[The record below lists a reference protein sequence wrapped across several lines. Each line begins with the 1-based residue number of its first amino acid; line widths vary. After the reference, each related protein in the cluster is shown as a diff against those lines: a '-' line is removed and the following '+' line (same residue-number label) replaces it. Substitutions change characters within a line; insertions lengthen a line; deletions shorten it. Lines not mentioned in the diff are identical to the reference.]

1 VETAISESCRALG
14 QTFMK
19 IVLTPINL
27 IIDAIAFLMPLGAK
41 TGAILSESF
50 KAAGQTIMKVLLT
63 PINLVIEGIKGV
75 LNIASKI
82 PGVGGKMKG
91 ALDAVESFQD
101 RMNTALT
108 GSETVL
114 VKEVV
119 RGAAAGY
126 KEGGMAGAVK
136 GGAQGAAATLSEPA
150 KAASAGMA
158 DKVAAAEA
166 SSMSKVSGLQ
176 DFQNKMNVTLTGSES
191 TLTNSG
197 VGFLV
202 DPVKN
207 AIAEMPDKMQDAV
220 EKSLSSVAGIQG
232 FQDKMNVVLTGST
245 STLTT
250 NPSTFLSD
258 PFNTHRAEYLAKN
271 PEAAPGTK
279 PVDSADDKWEAALGK
294 LGEMIAAQN
303 GTTEAVEG
311 LADNGSST
319 SPAALR
325 WGSMGTQDFW
335 EIQRIGV

>member
-27 IIDAIAFLMPLGAK
+27 IIDAITFLMPLGARI
-41 TGAILSESF
+41 GVVLSESF
-50 KAAGQTIMKVLLT
+50 TAAGQTIMKVLLT
-63 PINLVIEGIKGV
+63 PINLVIEGLKSV
-75 LNIASKI
+75 LTLVSKI
-82 PGVGGKMKG
+82 PGKAGGFAKD
-91 ALDAVESFQD
+91 ALDSVAGFQD
-101 RMNTALT
+101 KMNTTLT
-108 GSETVL
+108 GSTSTL
-114 VKEVV
+114 ANSGL
-119 RGAAAGY
+119 GAF
-126 KEGGMAGAVK
+126 
-136 GGAQGAAATLSEPA
+136 TEPA

-166 SSMSKVSGLQ
+166 SSMSRVSGLQ

-197 VGFLV
+197 IGFLA
-202 DPVKN
+202 DPAKA
-207 AIAEMPDKMQDAV
+207 AIAAMPDKMQDAV
-220 EKSLSSVAGIQG
+220 EKSLSTVAGIQG

-271 PEAAPGTK
+271 PDAAPGTK
-279 PVDSADDKWEAALGK
+279 PADNADDKWEAALGK

-311 LADNGSST
+311 LADNGGPN